1 MAALSTLKVLYF
13 HDFLHN
19 PLNVTLSKNMTKY
32 KTASIKALKIQSS
45 TTKNQR

>member
-1 MAALSTLKVLYF
+1 
-13 HDFLHN
+13 
-19 PLNVTLSKNMTKY
+19 MTKY